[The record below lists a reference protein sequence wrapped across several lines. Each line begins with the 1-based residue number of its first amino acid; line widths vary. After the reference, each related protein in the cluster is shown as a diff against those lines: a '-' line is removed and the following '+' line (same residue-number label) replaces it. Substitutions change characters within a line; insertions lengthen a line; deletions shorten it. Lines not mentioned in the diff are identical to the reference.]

1 MATRTSAKRGKVSK
15 AVSNRS
21 TKVSLP
27 GQRQQPS
34 RSSNTPG
41 APRGNRNALKHGA
54 YLSDAKRTARARRDK
69 YRRRGEREAREI
81 LAASGLGEDP
91 LAKLVA
97 RQIARLEAMAH
108 RLEGWHDVRG
118 YFTAAG
124 ELKASVSKEIDV
136 IGRLLDEARKLFDS
150 RTPRGGA
157 GGPTLAELL
166 AGVEKRS
173 QEKRKRPV

>member
-1 MATRTSAKRGKVSK
+1 MG
-15 AVSNRS
+15 VSNKSTKNDAADDRQASPRS
-21 TKVSLP
+21 TK
-27 GQRQQPS
+27 S
-34 RSSNTPG
+34 RPG
-41 APRGNRNALKHGA
+41 APLGNQNAVKHGA
-54 YLSDAKRTARARRDK
+54 HLSEAKRLARVRRDK
-69 YRRRGEREAREI
+69 YRRRGEREARKI
-81 LAASGLGEDP
+81 LATSGLGEDP

-108 RLEGWHDVRG
+108 RLEAWHDVRG

-150 RTPRGGA
+150 RTPRGSG

-166 AGVEKRS
+166 ARVEQR
-173 QEKRKRPV
+173 KRKRPV